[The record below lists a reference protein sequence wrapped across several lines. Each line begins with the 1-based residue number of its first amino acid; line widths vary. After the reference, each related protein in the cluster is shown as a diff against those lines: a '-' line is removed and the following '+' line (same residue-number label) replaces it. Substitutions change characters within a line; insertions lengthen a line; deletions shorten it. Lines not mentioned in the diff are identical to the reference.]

1 MMQTVDDAT
10 FRLATHNAD
19 IMQYRVVLTQLEVD
33 NAIQRLGLRIGN
45 GGAGFA
51 TCSQMAEAAFLG
63 TWAKA
68 VPILKRNGFPLE
80 ILLPHSSTMADVSFH
95 AAKMRAA
102 IDASALI
109 DRQRSDTSWDTGKKP
124 VRGILLCL
132 EDQAAIR
139 KEHTDTL
146 ARGREH
152 QHRINTVWNLAS
164 ANLVQK
170 RLEEDGRGQACPWT
184 RAFIAQRSSAAA
196 NAFLMWAHKYPKKR
210 QLTHR
215 QLAITLWSALGVPV
229 SIDAYICRHCAAP
242 NCEFY
247 EHSEQCTKARFRTKV
262 DGTKVFSTR
271 AIGCHEALQK
281 AIVHALAMIPDVTIR
296 GLHPMLLDMFA
307 VADGQVLRLE
317 SQAAADNRRNNEIR
331 ARPDNLVVPPAEVG
345 VQDGRLTPP
354 LAQPEPQAVRQ
365 PVQEA
370 ADIELAITFP
380 NAPAA
385 VVIDHTVSGVH
396 AKSNLRHCYGED
408 VYTSGIANV
417 GQKRKDLKHRVYE
430 TGGKA
435 WGFGM
440 DSLGGCSDDMA
451 KHLLHLYARSTIGDE
466 RRWDSE
472 ALRVACKRLFVCSV
486 SCVLARHRALDYMHQ
501 GIPNHRRGG
510 RQEGVHNLLHVL

>member
-1 MMQTVDDAT
+1 MMQTVDEAT

-19 IMQYRVVLTQLEVD
+19 ITQYRVEMTQLEVD
-33 NAIQRLGLRIGN
+33 NAIRRLGLRIGN

-51 TCSQMAEAAFLG
+51 TCSQMAKAAFLG

-68 VPILKRNGFPLE
+68 VPILKKGQFPLE
-80 ILLPHSSTMADVSFH
+80 ALIAHSSTMADVSRY
-95 AAKMRAA
+95 ATEMRVA
-102 IDASALI
+102 IDHADLSMTQA
-109 DRQRSDTSWDTGKKP
+109 SDTSWTTGKKP
-124 VRGILLCL
+124 VRDILQCL
-132 EDQAAIR
+132 EEHAAIR
-139 KEHTDTL
+139 DEQSDLLT
-146 ARGREH
+146 RGRCH
-152 QHRINTVWNLAS
+152 QHRINTVWNLAV
-164 ANLVQK
+164 ANLIQK
-170 RLEEDGRGQACPWT
+170 SLEQTGRGQRCPWV
-184 RAFIAQRSSAAA
+184 RAFIAQRSSATA
-196 NAFLMWAHKYPKKR
+196 NAFLLWAHKYPKKR

-215 QLAITLWSALGVPV
+215 QFAITLWSALGVPV

-247 EHSEQCTKARFRTKV
+247 EHSEQCSKARFRTKV
-262 DGTKVFSTR
+262 DGTKVHCTR

-281 AIVHALAMIPDVTIR
+281 VMAQTLAMIPDVAIR
-296 GLHPMLLDMFA
+296 GFRPKLLDMFP

-317 SQAAADNRRNNEIR
+317 TQTAANNRRNYEIR
-331 ARPDNLVVPPAEVG
+331 EGLVAPPAEL
-345 VQDGRLTPP
+345 D
-354 LAQPEPQAVRQ
+354 QPETQAVRR

-380 NAPAA
+380 NAPASVA
-385 VVIDHTVSGVH
+385 IDHTVTGVH
-396 AKSNLRHCYGED
+396 AVSNFPHCYGED
-408 VYTSGIANV
+408 QYTSGIADV
-417 GQKRKDLKHRVYE
+417 GQRKKDAKHRVYE
-430 TGGKA
+430 TGGNA

-440 DSLGGCSDDMA
+440 NSLGGCSDDMA
-451 KHLLHLYARSTIGDE
+451 KHIVHLYARSSNEDV